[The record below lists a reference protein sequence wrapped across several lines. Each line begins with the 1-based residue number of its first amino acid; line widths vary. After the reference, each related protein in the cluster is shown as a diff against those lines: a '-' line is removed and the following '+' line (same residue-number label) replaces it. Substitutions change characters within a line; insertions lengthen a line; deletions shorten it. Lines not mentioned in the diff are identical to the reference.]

1 MRTIVS
7 INAIRT
13 DPRCQSR
20 AGLDPGLIHEYGE
33 HIREGAALPPLS
45 TIADD
50 GEYYLYDGFHRL
62 AAYRE
67 AGATAVDVEAVPGD
81 IWDAIERSCA
91 VNTTH
96 GKRRTPAET
105 KRAVETILKVMTH
118 RGVRWSHQEIADRC
132 ALSRPRVTQLLPE
145 LSCKYLQDSVP
156 TTVSRNGTT
165 FEMNTSNIGKR
176 SEPIV
181 LDPGPDLGD
190 DDVDDDVDDD
200 YPEVPYEVVDMSSG
214 EIVAERRRRAP
225 TSNEERARM
234 VAIGMVRANG
244 HTFSRNV
251 ANAILEITGA

>member
-1 MRTIVS
+1 MLID

-45 TIADD
+45 TIAND

-156 TTVSRNGTT
+156 TTVTRNGSTY
-165 FEMNTSNIGKR
+165 EMNTSNIGKR
-176 SEPIV
+176 SEPVV
-181 LDPGPDLGD
+181 LDPGPDLD
-190 DDVDDDVDDD
+190 DDD

-214 EIVAERRRRAP
+214 EIVAERRRSTP
-225 TSNEERARM
+225 TPAEERARM

-244 HTFSRNV
+244 NTFARNV